1 MVSTLNLS
9 ALEGFSNDICHLQ
22 MRLYMRNLCL
32 LPGIMRS
39 PILFIIGYL
48 LLFSCQSEAE
58 RIQAKRTTITESVY
72 SSAILQPDS
81 LYNAFA
87 VVNGILDQNLVE
99 EGDVVV
105 VGTAIAQ
112 IINSNPKLTLE
123 NARLAYQQAQQNY
136 SGKAAI
142 LRSIQDEIDA
152 SRLRL
157 FNDSI
162 NYFRQQ
168 RLWDSKIGSKA
179 EYDAKK
185 LTFELSTNSLD
196 LLLKKYE
203 RTQIELKILMEQAKN
218 NLSTAFLNT
227 KDFTINSKINGKVYA
242 LYKEPGEIIS
252 PMEPIA
258 SLGSAKNYVVKLLVD
273 EVDIVRVKLN
283 QIVLLNLDAYKDKIF
298 EARIS
303 KIYPKKDERN
313 QTFLIE
319 ALFTERPETL
329 YPGLSGEANI
339 VIATKTNVLTIPR
352 DYLIDGNKLNTES
365 GIVEVQLGIGNME
378 MVEVLSGI
386 TPDTWII
393 KNEK

>member
-352 DYLIDGNKLNTES
+352 DYLINGNKLNTES

-386 TPDTWII
+386 TPETWII

>member
-1 MVSTLNLS
+1 
-9 ALEGFSNDICHLQ
+9 
-22 MRLYMRNLCL
+22 MRNLCL
-32 LPGIMRS
+32 LLGIMRS

-99 EGDVVV
+99 EGDLVV

-136 SGKAAI
+136 TGKAAI

-162 NYFRQQ
+162 NYYRQQ

-203 RTQIELKILMEQAKN
+203 RTQFELKILMEQAKN
-218 NLSTAFLNT
+218 NLSTALLNT

-273 EVDIVRVKLN
+273 EVDIVRVKLD

-298 EARIS
+298 EARIN

-339 VIATKTNVLTIPR
+339 VIATKINVLTIPR

-365 GIVEVQLGIGNME
+365 GLVEVQLGIGNME